1 MGGNNFFLSADT
13 SCDYWY
19 FFLINIL
26 YIDVNLF
33 KEFYVTDRLYF
44 LFSGDNAF
52 EDEFEHFECITTQP
66 GCKQMCFTMFSPMS
80 HVRFWSLQEGIKL
93 RT

>member
-1 MGGNNFFLSADT
+1 MGGNNVFLSADT

-19 FFLINIL
+19 FYKYNE
-26 YIDVNLF
+26 VNLF
-33 KEFYVTDRLYF
+33 KEFYETDRLYF
-44 LFSGDNAF
+44 SFSGDNAF

-80 HVRFWSLQEGIKL
+80 HVRFWSLQEEIKL
-93 RT
+93 KS